1 MREDEGLQKA
11 LGRYLRI
18 TKGEA
23 PARYLITKKIPA
35 RAPKNLNDAWELHKY
50 LLGELETRLELGVNE
65 VRALPT
71 PAYSF
76 LDLKFYIADKLTE
89 ACCFCERRCG
99 VNRKKGARGECGVGY
114 DSRVS
119 SAFEHIGEEPELIP
133 SGTIFF
139 SGCNFHCCF
148 CQNWDISQQPERGSA
163 WTPEIIKN
171 WIEREKGL
179 IKNVNLVGG
188 EPTPN
193 LHNILAALRLCE
205 TNLPIVWN
213 SNMYMSREV
222 MELLDGIVDVYLAD
236 FKYGNDECARRLSSV
251 PNYFSVVARNHALG
265 KKHAELLIRHL
276 ALPNHTECCSKP
288 VLSWIKDNLDDE
300 ARVNIMSQ
308 YHPEHR
314 ATEHDEI
321 NRRLTRE
328 EYERVLE
335 YAKKIG
341 LWNIET
347 QSMRF
352 L

>member
-1 MREDEGLQKA
+1 MREDEGLRRA
-11 LGRYLRI
+11 LGRYLKI
-18 TKGEA
+18 TKNEA
-23 PARYLITKKIPA
+23 PARYLISKKIA
-35 RAPKNLNDAWELHKY
+35 ACAPKNLDDAWELHKY
-50 LLGELETRLELGVNE
+50 LLGDLETKLELDINE
-65 VRALPT
+65 IRALELPE
-71 PAYSF
+71 YNL
-76 LDLKFYIADKLTE
+76 LDLKFYIADKLIE
-89 ACCFCERRCG
+89 NCCFCERKCG

-114 DSRVS
+114 EACVS

-139 SGCNFHCCF
+139 SGCNFHCCY
-148 CQNWDISQQPERGSA
+148 CQNWDISQHPERGSV

-171 WIEREKGL
+171 WIEGEEGL

-193 LHNILAALRLCE
+193 LHNIIAALRLCDK
-205 TNLPIVWN
+205 NFPIVWN

-222 MELLDGIVDVYLAD
+222 MELLNGIVDVYLAD

-251 PNYFSVVARNHALG
+251 ENYFSIVARNHALG

-276 ALPNHTECCSKP
+276 VLPNHSECCSKR
-288 VLSWIKDNLDDE
+288 VLSWIKENLDNG

-308 YHPEHR
+308 YHPEHKAR
-314 ATEHDEI
+314 EHDEI
-321 NRRLTRE
+321 NRRITHE
-328 EYERVLE
+328 EYERVLGH
-335 YAKKIG
+335 ARKIE

-347 QSMRF
+347 QNVGF